1 MKFQKIRKRKTNI
14 VYEHIYVEP
23 RKTGQLSLFA
33 GQEQRHRC
41 REMRSQ
47 WGRRGGVNWET
58 GMDMYTLP
66 GVNQVACGKLLI
78 AQRTQLAA
86 A

>member
-1 MKFQKIRKRKTNI
+1 M
-14 VYEHIYVEP
+14 
-23 RKTGQLSLFA
+23 
-33 GQEQRHRC
+33 
-41 REMRSQ
+41 
-47 WGRRGGVNWET
+47 NWET

-66 GVNQVACGKLLI
+66 GVNQVAREKLLI